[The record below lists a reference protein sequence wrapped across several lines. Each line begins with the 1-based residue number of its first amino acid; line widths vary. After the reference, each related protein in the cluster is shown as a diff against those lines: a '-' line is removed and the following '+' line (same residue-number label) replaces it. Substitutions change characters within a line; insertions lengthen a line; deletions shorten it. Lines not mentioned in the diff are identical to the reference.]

1 MLLLLSRT
9 RAHSPD
15 PHYGAPKRVSCPWLR
30 FASKVRCCCSTQR
43 AHTLRAP
50 KHRSHYHNAYL
61 LLFNTSHNA
70 HSPDPEAQE
79 PLSQYHYGLPGGP
92 EASHIFDVLI
102 PRNIPEITDFL

>member
-1 MLLLLSRT
+1 MHMLLLFNTT
-9 RAHSPD
+9 RA
-15 PHYGAPKRVSCPWLR
+15 
-30 FASKVRCCCSTQR
+30 R

-79 PLSQYHYGLPGGP
+79 PLSQYHYGLPGP
-92 EASHIFDVLI
+92 EASHIFDLSTPPPIDYIYDVLI